1 MSTTTTI
8 HENLRGASADRRP
21 ASRVALGALLSLVAL
36 FVIQQAV
43 IFQSL
48 VPPVGIVQA
57 AGSLL
62 AAVAVTRRWRR
73 AHALGAAWCALLILG
88 SLPMIVG
95 DLADPGNIADFVFTL
110 VVVPTVLTG
119 LVAGVIDHRRGER

>member
-1 MSTTTTI
+1 M
-8 HENLRGASADRRP
+8 
-21 ASRVALGALLSLVAL
+21 
-36 FVIQQAV
+36 
-43 IFQSL
+43 
-48 VPPVGIVQA
+48 QA

-119 LVAGVIDHRRGER
+119 LSPG